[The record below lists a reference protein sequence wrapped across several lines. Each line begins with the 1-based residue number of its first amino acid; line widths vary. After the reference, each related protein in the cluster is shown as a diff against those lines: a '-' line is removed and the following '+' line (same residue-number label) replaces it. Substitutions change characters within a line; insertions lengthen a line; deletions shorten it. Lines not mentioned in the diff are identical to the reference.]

1 MKSIKLFWKV
11 ITKKIYL
18 LIFFVILS
26 FLTSRI
32 VAIGTNL
39 ISRSIDAVLV
49 SENIDIKLLIFQ
61 ILLLVMISMV
71 LAFIK
76 RVSIESYSIFVQNS
90 YRKKIIYK
98 LGLLQYDY
106 INKNKGKIVTRL
118 ISDINDLG
126 KFLSESIPD
135 IIYYFIMLVTFSV
148 YIMIMNYV
156 DLHLQ
161 KMDL

>member
-106 INKNKGKIVTRL
+106 IIKIKGKL
-118 ISDINDLG
+118 
-126 KFLSESIPD
+126 
-135 IIYYFIMLVTFSV
+135 
-148 YIMIMNYV
+148 
-156 DLHLQ
+156 
-161 KMDL
+161 